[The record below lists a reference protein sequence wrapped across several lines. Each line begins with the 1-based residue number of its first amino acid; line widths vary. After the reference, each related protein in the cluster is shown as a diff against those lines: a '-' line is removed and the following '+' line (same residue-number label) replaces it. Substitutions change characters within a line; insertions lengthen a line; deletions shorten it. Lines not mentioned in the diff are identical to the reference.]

1 MSESKELGC
10 KWNFQTRSLSS
21 MGHSRE
27 DSSFEHFVH
36 NKLRC
41 LVREYVQNSMDAQST
56 KYPDKIVEVHFTL
69 DKIRCADYP
78 ELIGSLRERF
88 VACSEYC
95 KAHDNSKDPY
105 TSKVEYLDEHQDSEI
120 GFLKVSDYNTHGM
133 TFIDDLYAASG
144 FKSCVRESS
153 ASFKKD
159 RKAGGSHGLGK
170 TVGFVNSRINTVYY
184 STMDEEGNTYGEGVI
199 KLCDHI
205 IKDADGTPRQYES
218 AAFYDSCNGEKPNI
232 GNSIPEI
239 FRRLVPGTDAYVIGI
254 ELTEDDIITMKKE
267 AIRGFF
273 KAIHDEKVVI
283 VINGERI
290 DKSSIGELL
299 HKYFNDA
306 EYGELDKL
314 RTAEP
319 WLHFNPRPYYDEVL
333 LNTGQ
338 DEDHVSL
345 NTNIDFP
352 GQFPFL
358 GDATL
363 MIWKSEKITENR
375 SRDSIV
381 FMRDNAMVIEVNR
394 GRGNKGYYG
403 ICICDGE
410 GSEYLRMIETAT
422 HDKWNLDEISEAPKE
437 DKKKATKTLNELKD
451 FVKACEAKVFP
462 EILDQEEEIKSLKRH
477 RLGLTDKSKDPNQE
491 EAAWPGTNITENT
504 TQKKRSEGS
513 ISILS
518 TTKGGKKKK
527 KRKGQESTPLPP
539 APAGGKDNPTPPNPD
554 PDTRTPEE
562 PSGKKPEISGVENEG
577 EGNFSGSTYEDT
589 PTGKHMK
596 EIKLAGNCRRLI
608 PLHDGEFACK
618 LAITV
623 PTDYENCKLALF
635 IQGIAGKFP
644 LELKR
649 ASNGYR
655 IEGVNR
661 NEISGFDLSKDGVN
675 IIKFTPIESIKN
687 YSLIIE
693 AYGH

>member
-56 KYPDKIVEVHFTL
+56 KHPDKIVEVHFTL
-69 DKIRCADYP
+69 DKMCCADYH

-205 IKDADGTPRQYES
+205 LRDADGTPRQYES
-218 AAFYDSCNGEKPNI
+218 AAFYDSCNGEKPDS
-232 GNSIPEI
+232 GESIPEV
-239 FRRLVPGTDAYVIGI
+239 FRRNVPGTDAFVIGI
-254 ELTEDDIITMKKE
+254 ELTEEDIITMKKE

-273 KAIHDEKVVI
+273 KAIYDDKVVI

-290 DKSSIGELL
+290 DKNSIGDML
-299 HKYFNDA
+299 HTYFSDE
-306 EYGELDKL
+306 EYGTLDKL

-319 WLHFNPRPYYDEVL
+319 WLDFNPRPYYDEVL
-333 LNTGQ
+333 LNQGQ
-338 DEDHVSL
+338 DENHITL
-345 NTNIDFP
+345 NTTKDFP
-352 GQFPFL
+352 GQFPHL
-358 GDATL
+358 GDASL
-363 MIWKSEKITENR
+363 IIWKNEDIKTSG

-381 FMRDNAMVIEVNR
+381 YMRDNAMVIEVKR
-394 GRGNKGYYG
+394 RSGYKGYYG
-403 ICICDGE
+403 ICVCEGE

-422 HDKWNLDEISEAPKE
+422 HDKWDLDEVADSPKE
-437 DKKKATKTLNELKD
+437 DRQKATKTLNDLKA
-451 FVKACEAKVFP
+451 FVSACEAKVFP
-462 EILDQEEEIKSLKRH
+462 EVFDQEEDIKSLKRH
-477 RLGLTDKSKDPNQE
+477 RLGLTDISKDPNEE
-491 EAAWPGTNITENT
+491 EAAWPGTNTAEDP
-504 TQKKRSEGS
+504 TQKKSSES
-513 ISILS
+513 PVSIL
-518 TTKGGKKKK
+518 TTKKGGKKKK
-527 KRKGQESTPLPP
+527 NKKGKEGDPIPP
-539 APAGGKDNPTPPNPD
+539 APPGGDDNPTPPSPNPD
-554 PDTRTPEE
+554 DDTPEE
-562 PSGKKPEISGVENEG
+562 PSGKNPDIPGVED
-577 EGNFSGSTYEDT
+577 EGNGDFEGSTYEEK
-589 PTGKHMK
+589 PTGKHMR
-596 EIKLAGNCRRLI
+596 EIKLDGNCRRLI

-618 LAITV
+618 LAIKV
-623 PTDYENCKLALF
+623 PADYENCKLALF

-649 ASNGYR
+649 VSNEYK
-655 IEGVNR
+655 IEGVDR
-661 NEISGFDLSKDGVN
+661 NEISGFDLSKDCVN